1 MAAPKHRAILAAER
15 TTVVGAR
22 ATHRHAPERVGEIV
36 AEVNGVC
43 TVRYEHE
50 TEAGDR
56 LHTFGTFPLSELTLT
71 P

>member
-15 TTVVGAR
+15 VTVVGAR
-22 ATHRHAPERVGEIV
+22 ATHRSSPERAGEIV

-50 TEAGDR
+50 TEAGGPM
-56 LHTFGTFPLSELTLT
+56 HTFGTFPLSELTLQ